1 MADAARSIIVICEA
15 AADQRTAC
23 GIVDRILSQSV
34 DWMQPEVL
42 DALREWRGLTKS
54 EPFLAWKNLHA
65 RADAANIHINGL
77 FGGEPGAPDAF
88 IARRALALL
97 TTQGE
102 RNIDAVLLL
111 RDSDMDTR
119 RYKGL
124 EQARAQTSGLGPII
138 IGVAHPKREAWV
150 LAGFHAATDDERSR
164 LEALRRALGF
174 DPRLHAEDLTAA
186 KHGAKRD
193 AKRVL
198 SELTQGDHQ
207 REVVCWTEAPLEQL
221 EARGKGT
228 GLADFIQEVRE
239 RLVPLWT
246 GRPATQQD

>member
-1 MADAARSIIVICEA
+1 MADAARSIVVICEA
-15 AADQRTAC
+15 DADQRTAC
-23 GIVDRILSQSV
+23 GIVDRVLSQSV
-34 DWMQPEVL
+34 DWMQPELL
-42 DALREWRGLTKS
+42 DALREWRGLTKN

-65 RADAANIHINGL
+65 RADAANIRINGL

-119 RYKGL
+119 RHKGL

-150 LAGFHAATDDERSR
+150 LAGFDTATEDERSR
-164 LEALRRALGF
+164 LEALRRELGF
-174 DPRLHAEDLTAA
+174 DPRLHAEELTAT

-198 SELTQGDHQ
+198 SELSQDDHQ

-221 EARGKGT
+221 EARGEAT

-239 RLVPLWT
+239 QLVPLWT

>member
-1 MADAARSIIVICEA
+1 MADGALSIVVICEA
-15 AADQRTAC
+15 RADQQAAC
-23 GIVDRILSQSV
+23 DIADRVLSQAV

-42 DALREWRGLTKS
+42 VHLRQWRGLTKS
-54 EPFLAWKNLHA
+54 EPFLAWKNLHS
-65 RADAANIHINGL
+65 RADAANIRINGL

-97 TTQGE
+97 TTRGE
-102 RNIDAVLLL
+102 RDIDAVLLI

-119 RYKGL
+119 RHKGL

-150 LAGFHAATDDERSR
+150 LAGFDVANADERSR
-164 LEALRRALGF
+164 LEALRRELGF
-174 DPRLHAEDLTAA
+174 DPCLHAEELTATSP
-186 KHGAKRD
+186 GSKRD

-198 SELTQGDHQ
+198 SELTLDDYQ

-221 EARGKGT
+221 EARGEAT
-228 GLADFIQEVRE
+228 GLADFIEEVRE

-246 GRPATQQD
+246 GRPTTQQN